1 MRHDSMAAMYVK
13 NLELGE
19 CQKMD
24 GSTLINVKI
33 CKKKLHIQ
41 IFGPQILHPKIS
53 TAQSKITLAVCKF
66 CISTKTMCRENA

>member
-1 MRHDSMAAMYVK
+1 MAAMYVK

-33 CKKKLHIQ
+33 CKKKKIHLQ
-41 IFGPQILHPKIS
+41 IFGLQILHPKIS
-53 TAQSKITLAVCKF
+53 TFQSKITLAVCKF